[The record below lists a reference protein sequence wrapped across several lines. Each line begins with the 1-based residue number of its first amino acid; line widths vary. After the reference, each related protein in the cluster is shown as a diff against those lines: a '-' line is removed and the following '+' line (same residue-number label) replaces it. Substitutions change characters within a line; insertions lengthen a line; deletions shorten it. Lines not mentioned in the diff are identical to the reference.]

1 MTLMHHEGGISE
13 CFLVVPLME
22 GMEHLSLTEESLD
35 GNPVLHYMP
44 TQLHHH
50 EVVQALLS
58 NPPTEGA
65 ERSI

>member
-1 MTLMHHEGGISE
+1 
-13 CFLVVPLME
+13 ME
-22 GMEHLSLTEESLD
+22 GIEHLSLAEESLD